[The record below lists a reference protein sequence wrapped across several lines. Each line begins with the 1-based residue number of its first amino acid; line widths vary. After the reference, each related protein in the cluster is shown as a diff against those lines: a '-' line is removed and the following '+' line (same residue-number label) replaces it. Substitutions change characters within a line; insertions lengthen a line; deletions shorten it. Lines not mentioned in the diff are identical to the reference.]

1 MQLNSFPEYDEL
13 AGVSFHGQILT
24 MLPHGVGHLWG
35 EWEKIAAETILQI
48 KPSNSSFLSSRM
60 LSKHPLDSPVKIV
73 KRLAD
78 PCGRPEF
85 DHLISE
91 F

>member
-1 MQLNSFPEYDEL
+1 MGWDIYGGS
-13 AGVSFHGQILT
+13 GKKV
-24 MLPHGVGHLWG
+24 
-35 EWEKIAAETILQI
+35 AAEMILQI
-48 KPSNSSFLSSRM
+48 NASSSSFLFSRM
-60 LSKHPLDSPVKIV
+60 LSKHPLDGPVKIV
-73 KRLAD
+73 KRLAN

>member
-1 MQLNSFPEYDEL
+1 
-13 AGVSFHGQILT
+13 
-24 MLPHGVGHLWG
+24 VGG
-35 EWEKIAAETILQI
+35 EWGKIAAETILQI
-48 KPSNSSFLSSRM
+48 KASNSSFLSSRM
-60 LSKHPLDSPVKIV
+60 LSKHPLDSPAKIV
-73 KRLAD
+73 KRLAN

>member
-1 MQLNSFPEYDEL
+1 M
-13 AGVSFHGQILT
+13 GVAR
-24 MLPHGVGHLWG
+24 
-35 EWEKIAAETILQI
+35 KITAEMILQI
-48 KPSNSSFLSSRM
+48 KASSSSFLSSRM

-73 KRLAD
+73 KRLAN

-85 DHLISE
+85 DHLIPE

>member
-1 MQLNSFPEYDEL
+1 MGWDIYGGSRKK
-13 AGVSFHGQILT
+13 V
-24 MLPHGVGHLWG
+24 
-35 EWEKIAAETILQI
+35 AAEMILQI
-48 KPSNSSFLSSRM
+48 NASNSSFFSLRM
-60 LSKHPLDSPVKIV
+60 LSKHPLDGSMKIV